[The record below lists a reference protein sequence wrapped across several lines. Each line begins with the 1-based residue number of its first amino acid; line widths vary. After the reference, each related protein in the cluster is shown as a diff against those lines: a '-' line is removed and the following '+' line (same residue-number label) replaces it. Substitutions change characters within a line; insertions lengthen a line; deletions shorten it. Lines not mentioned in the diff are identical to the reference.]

1 MLGKAERYSPDA
13 FVPDMEDSVPPDEKA
28 NARQTIADALPDMV
42 RLGKPIIPRINSLE
56 SGHIQSDIQSVVGH
70 GIIGVSV
77 GKVRSAEA
85 IQAIDQ
91 FLLTAELASGTP
103 RGSTFLFLWIET
115 ASGIIN
121 VSNIVAASPRVQW
134 IAFGAD
140 DFTADMEMP
149 RARNADPA
157 DEIGL
162 IYPRSAVA
170 VAAKAAGI
178 QALDTPYVAYRD
190 EPGLVREAEF
200 ARRMGF
206 TGKCAIHPSQIE
218 PINRVFSPSQEEI
231 DYARRVLEVW
241 DEATRR
247 GSGAT
252 SLDGDLIDTPVV
264 ERAHRLLASLDQG
277 NSL

>member
-13 FVPDMEDSVPPDEKA
+13 FVPDMEDSVPPDEKD
-28 NARQTIADALPDMV
+28 NARQTIADALPAMTQ
-42 RLGKPIIPRINSLE
+42 LGIPIIPRVNSLE
-56 SGHIQSDIQSVVGH
+56 SGHIRADIQSVVGQ

-77 GKVRSAEA
+77 GKVRTPEA
-85 IQAIDQ
+85 IQVLDQ
-91 FLLTAELASGTP
+91 FLLDAEVASDTP

-115 ASGIIN
+115 AAGIMN
-121 VSNIVAASPRVQW
+121 VSEIVSASPRIQW

-149 RARNADPA
+149 RAKNSSPE

-170 VAAKAAGI
+170 IAAKSAGI
-178 QALDTPYVAYRD
+178 QAMDTPYVAYQD
-190 EPGLVREAEF
+190 QPGLEREAEF
-200 ARRMGF
+200 ARRLGF
-206 TGKCAIHPSQIE
+206 TGKCAIHPSQIDT
-218 PINRVFSPSQEEI
+218 IRRVYSPSEEEI
-231 DYARRVLEVW
+231 KYARRVLEVW
-241 DEATRR
+241 DEATSR

-264 ERAHRLLASLDQG
+264 ERAQRLLASLD
-277 NSL
+277 